1 MFALGSCLCLL
12 HWIKFSDS
20 PRGSRSMACTMSTNC
35 LEVQGRGTS
44 YVLLFCKMGFTPS
57 SKGLCGNP
65 QLLREVTVGTTGSSG
80 GTCPVCTQWTF
91 SLINRFSFVGLF
103 LLNLL
108 ITMLQTYLDF
118 GISYFILVPFQSFWM
133 FFFFSPSNL
142 FFSSNL
148 LSLRHF
154 SGGPAYPHLVD
165 LFLCFS
171 ILFLPSAW
179 VRCCMIIFPVPA
191 RKWRWWFLPCE
202 RPSSN
207 DRFKKLQGWVVQ
219 TSGPYLQAGSCRDKA
234 TTWLPEQGQA
244 ARAGTTPRGPEPRQG
259 SFTFAASSE
268 SARVSASASASASA
282 PVSLGGQ
289 IPSPPL
295 PGWLK

>member
-35 LEVQGRGTS
+35 LEVQGQGTS

-65 QLLREVTVGTTGSSG
+65 QLLREVTAGTTGSSG

-133 FFFFSPSNL
+133 FFFFFPLQFIFFLKLAQFKTFLWWTCISTPGWSLPLFWFWFCPSWTWDCHIDTT
-142 FFSSNL
+142 
-148 LSLRHF
+148 LSLYH
-154 SGGPAYPHLVD
+154 
-165 LFLCFS
+165 
-171 ILFLPSAW
+171 
-179 VRCCMIIFPVPA
+179 
-191 RKWRWWFLPCE
+191 
-202 RPSSN
+202 SS
-207 DRFKKLQGWVVQ
+207 
-219 TSGPYLQAGSCRDKA
+219 C
-234 TTWLPEQGQA
+234 
-244 ARAGTTPRGPEPRQG
+244 
-259 SFTFAASSE
+259 
-268 SARVSASASASASA
+268 
-282 PVSLGGQ
+282 
-289 IPSPPL
+289 
-295 PGWLK
+295 